1 MEEQNKAFFNGDTT
15 KESTAIPDLTLKLR
29 VAEHI
34 LAQYDC
40 YGTTDVR
47 DILNETKPGAWK
59 RPTLLKM
66 LKMVFS
72 VS

>member
-1 MEEQNKAFFNGDTT
+1 MEKQTRALIYVGTT
-15 KESTAIPDLTLKLR
+15 KVSTKITDLDLKIR

-34 LAQYDC
+34 RAQYDC

-66 LKMVFS
+66 LKMVFP